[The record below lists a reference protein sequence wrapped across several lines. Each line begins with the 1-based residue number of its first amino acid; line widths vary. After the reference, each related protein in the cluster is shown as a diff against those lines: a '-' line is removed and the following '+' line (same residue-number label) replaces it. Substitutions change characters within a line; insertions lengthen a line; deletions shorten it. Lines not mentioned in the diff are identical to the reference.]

1 MAEYMHSGTV
11 EKPGRPSKSYKN
23 EFLDLYMFTHTDSP
37 PVSYGA
43 PGTYRNCK
51 GRTGAAQA
59 GWVLHKQDGCCTSR
73 MGAAQRGWALYREDA
88 CCTGKMGAAQEGW
101 VLHREDGRCTA
112 RMGAAQQSEQRRKED
127 SFFEQSP
134 QRHLKSLRK
143 ARIALQYRHTCSSKH
158 RPQSN
163 GQSAKRQAA
172 TIR

>member
-1 MAEYMHSGTV
+1 
-11 EKPGRPSKSYKN
+11 
-23 EFLDLYMFTHTDSP
+23 MFTHNVSN

-43 PGTYRNCK
+43 PGPHRTCK

-59 GWVLHKQDGCCTSR
+59 GWVLHKQDGCCTER
-73 MGAAQRGWALYREDA
+73 MGAAQERCVLHRKDGF
-88 CCTGKMGAAQEGW
+88 CTRRMDAAQGGC

-112 RMGAAQQSEQRRKED
+112 RMGAAQRSEQRKKEA

-134 QRHLKSLRK
+134 KRHLQSLRK
-143 ARIALQYRHTCSSKH
+143 ARIALQYRHICSSNH